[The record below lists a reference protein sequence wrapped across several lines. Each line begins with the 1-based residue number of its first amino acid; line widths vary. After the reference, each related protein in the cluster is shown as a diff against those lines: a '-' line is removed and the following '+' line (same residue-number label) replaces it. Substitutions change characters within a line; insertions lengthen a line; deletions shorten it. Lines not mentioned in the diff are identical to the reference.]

1 MQRHLGRLSAEK
13 RVPTPLAQFAARS
26 FRSPSPYGTVLI
38 MSPWNYPLLM
48 TIGPL
53 VDALA
58 AGNTAV
64 VKPSAYS
71 PNVSHAI
78 AKLLGDTFAPEY
90 VAVIEG
96 GRNENTEL
104 LEEKFD

>member
-1 MQRHLGRLSAEK
+1 M
-13 RVPTPLAQFAARS
+13 LAK
-26 FRSPSPYGTVLI
+26 PYGNVLI
-38 MSPWNYPLLM
+38 MSPWNYPLLL

-96 GRNENTEL
+96 GRNENTCGKAVQGNEAKAGIGTGNFASVAAAL
-104 LEEKFD
+104 FG